1 MTKGLKILG
10 ASTTDKYHEVILEL
24 TPAFNSTFFKKEN
37 RSESSTRKTGKTE
50 AMNKRNRRE
59 RRTKMVDI

>member
-24 TPAFNSTFFKKEN
+24 TPAFNSTLKRKIGLKEGQE
-37 RSESSTRKTGKTE
+37 RQEKQRQRIKETGEKGGQ
-50 AMNKRNRRE
+50 RW
-59 RRTKMVDI
+59 